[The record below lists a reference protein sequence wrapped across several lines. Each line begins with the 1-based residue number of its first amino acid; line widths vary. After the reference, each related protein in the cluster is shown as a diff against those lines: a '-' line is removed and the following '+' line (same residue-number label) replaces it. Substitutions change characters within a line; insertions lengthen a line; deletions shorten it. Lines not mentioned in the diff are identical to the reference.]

1 MTNIDKVLAALQK
14 NGFLAEKFATMDEA
28 KAAMLSLISEK
39 ESIGMGG
46 SMTIQNGGVLDA
58 LLDRAQPLFTT
69 MVKAE
74 RTAEEISDIRRK
86 ALQADW
92 FLSSSNAITE
102 QGELL
107 NIDGIGNRI
116 AGLIYGPKKVLVIAG
131 QNKLTKN
138 FNAAMKR
145 IKTEACGKNAR
156 RLSRTTPCAQDDR
169 CHNCDTP
176 DRMCNT
182 VVWTQRPNSWHTE
195 FHIYIIEEDWGF

>member
-1 MTNIDKVLAALQK
+1 MANIDKVLTALQK
-14 NGFLAEKFATMDEA
+14 NGFLAEQFATMDEA
-28 KAAMLSLISEK
+28 TAAMLSLIGKK
-39 ESIGMGG
+39 ESIGIGG
-46 SMTIQNGGVLDA
+46 SMTIQKGGVLDA
-58 LLDRAQPLFTT
+58 LLNRTQTLFTT

-74 RTAEEISDIRRK
+74 RTAEEISDIRQK

-107 NIDGIGNRI
+107 NIDGHGNRV
-116 AGLIYGPKKVLVIAG
+116 AGLIYGPKKVLVMVG
-131 QNKLTKN
+131 KNKLTKN
-138 FNAAMKR
+138 FSAAMKR

-156 RLSRTTPCAQDDR
+156 RLSRNTPCAQDDR
-169 CHNCDTP
+169 CHDCDTP

-195 FHIYIIEEDWGF
+195 FHIYITEEDWGF